1 MVHRGHERTLQ
12 GTGHAVGA
20 LACVECTG
28 AHRGVIVGPTAS
40 EVLTTPPPVITVGI

>member
-20 LACVECTG
+20 LARVECTG

-40 EVLTTPPPVITVGI
+40 EVLTAPCPVLSL